1 MKAVHPSAA
10 ELRRG
15 EGELSNRFSF
25 AVVAL
30 VRRAH
35 PDDFAD

>member
-10 ELRRG
+10 ELRGG
-15 EGELSNRFSF
+15 EGELSNCFSF
-25 AVVAL
+25 AVVEL

-35 PDDFAD
+35 PDDLAD

>member
-10 ELRRG
+10 ELNRS
-15 EGELSNRFSF
+15 EGELSNCFSF
-25 AVVAL
+25 AVVAP

-35 PDDFAD
+35 PDDIAE